1 MLNVE
6 LDVEKRLTSQIAR
19 DGIRVKEFFI
29 DFDRLRKGHV
39 GEAAVSTQV
48 SCELIMFLCV
58 VQIMSRNT
66 RIQIHRS

>member
-1 MLNVE
+1 VLNVE

-39 GEAAVSTQV
+39 GEAAVSTPALLK
-48 SCELIMFLCV
+48 C
-58 VQIMSRNT
+58 
-66 RIQIHRS
+66 